1 MFQVKKLIGA
11 GITLSAGLVAVVCSD
26 VANAAQLFTNRQ
38 EWEAAIPG
46 EPFTFEFDDLAG
58 APVPPGSVLPNGLSV
73 NYNETTTED
82 PFGFTGSVT
91 TTGTGLQFLRNASN
105 LDLTLGFESPVEA
118 FGFDVSPSNAF
129 FLISVP
135 DVLQSTSVRTPS
147 FIGYLADPGTSVN
160 SVRLDC
166 ASGSCVGI
174 GQVRIENITAVPEP
188 SNVLGT
194 LAVGMGGAGLLL
206 KRKMNRKIAA
216 TKL

>member
-1 MFQVKKLIGA
+1 MFKVKKLIFA
-11 GITLSAGLVAVVCSD
+11 GITLSAGLLGVACSD

-38 EWEAAIPG
+38 EWEAAIPIQ
-46 EPFTFEFDDLAG
+46 PFTFEFDDLAG
-58 APVPPGSVLPNGLSV
+58 DPVPPGTALPNGLSV

-91 TTGTGLQFLRNASN
+91 TTGTGLVFRRNASN
-105 LDLTLGFESPVEA
+105 LDLTLGFETPVEA
-118 FGFDVSPSNAF
+118 FGFDVTSSGLL
-129 FLISVP
+129 LISAVGAQ
-135 DVLQSTSVRTPS
+135 QSFLAPS
-147 FIGYLADPGTSVN
+147 FIGYLADPGTSVS

-174 GQVRIENITAVPEP
+174 GQVRIEHITAVPEP
-188 SNVLGT
+188 SSVLGT
-194 LAVGMGGAGLLL
+194 LAVGMGRAGLLL